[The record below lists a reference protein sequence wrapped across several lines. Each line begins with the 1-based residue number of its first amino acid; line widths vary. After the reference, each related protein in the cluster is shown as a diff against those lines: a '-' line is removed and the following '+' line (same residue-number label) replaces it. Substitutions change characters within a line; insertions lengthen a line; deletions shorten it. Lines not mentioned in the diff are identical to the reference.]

1 MLSYYSGMA
10 KRRGPLQESVIEREP
25 VGSWNRFTPLF
36 VTAKSMR
43 QVFSWPWV
51 EAQVTQTIEI
61 WNDSA
66 APPILAGRR
75 FSLKEQQ
82 EREKAYDEELEAVER
97 EAKKVPRTKAERLA
111 SQHRITASFARFSAT
126 ALDLQREAV
135 QFLTDDFLPAGT
147 TLARWARRFDAS
159 LSMEDIIQACRNAWT
174 ACGLQPLLGERMGIT
189 SPILGYSLLYP
200 YSDNYLDRADISA
213 EEKLRFSERF
223 RERLRGERLSA
234 QDDREAALWTLV
246 TLIEEQYPRTRYSQ
260 VFDCLLAIH
269 RAQQESIAQ
278 IGGDPCDHGE
288 VLRMSCAKG
297 GSSVLADAC
306 LTRGWLNEEES
317 RFSFEWGVLL
327 QLGDDLQDVR
337 EDMQRG
343 SVTLFS
349 RAAAL
354 GRPLDS
360 LVTQLLNFSE
370 RVGTRMNELPHG
382 TPIFKELLRMSSRSL
397 IIGAIAESYQ
407 LFTPGF
413 LEEAERC
420 SPFRFA
426 FLRERRKRL
435 ASRQGLYAV
444 LFDVFLETSDGGD
457 SELPLPVDRS
467 LSSPAADGL
476 ENVDVEVA
484 E

>member
-1 MLSYYSGMA
+1 MEPFYSA
-10 KRRGPLQESVIEREP
+10 FR
-25 VGSWNRFTPLF
+25 NR
-36 VTAKSMR
+36 KSMR

-51 EAQVTQTIEI
+51 EEQAAQTIEI
-61 WNDSA
+61 WNDSV
-66 APPILAGRR
+66 APSTLAGRR

-97 EAKKVPRTKAERLA
+97 EAKKAPRTKAERLA
-111 SQHRITASFARFSAT
+111 AQDRIIASFARFSAT

-135 QFLTDDFLPAGT
+135 QFLTDDFLPVGT
-147 TLARWARRFDAS
+147 RLARWARRFDAS
-159 LSMEDIIQACRNAWT
+159 LSMDDIIQACRNAWT
-174 ACGLQPLLGERMGIT
+174 ACGLQPLLGERVDIT
-189 SPILGYSLLYP
+189 PSILGYSLLYP

-223 RERLRGERLSA
+223 RDRLRGERHSA
-234 QDDREAALWTLV
+234 HDDREAALWTLV
-246 TLIEEQYPRTRYSQ
+246 TLIEEQYPRALYSQ

-278 IGGDPCDHGE
+278 ISGGDSCDHGE

-306 LTRGWLNEEES
+306 LARGWLHEEEG

-327 QLGDDLQDVR
+327 QLGDDLQDVH

-343 SVTLFS
+343 SITLFS

-370 RVGTRMNELPHG
+370 RVGARMHDLPHG
-382 TPIFKELLRMSSRSL
+382 TPIFKELLRTSSRSL
-397 IIGAIAESYQ
+397 IVGAVAESYQ
-407 LFTPGF
+407 FFTPGF

-435 ASRQGLYAV
+435 TSRQGLYAA
-444 LFDVFLETSDGGD
+444 LFDVFLETSNGD
-457 SELPLPVDRS
+457 DTELALPVNRG
-467 LSSPAADGL
+467 LSCPEADDV
-476 ENVDVEVA
+476 ENADVEVA